1 LTGRRS
7 VACDFISLLAGPKFL
22 ALTTRKPTRAALR
35 ASPRMV
41 DRLAVTA
48 CSAGF
53 LRWCGPR
60 TFAHYLWASAQSPN
74 ARQPLIKR
82 APSGSANG
90 NSPPRCVAVRSELL
104 HFSETPSLLSDN
116 DRISIF
122 DHDCGNERRRRRFLL
137 LTLDAL
143 RKSSKIVPL
152 GRAILRCLAR
162 NSCTYT
168 PETWMGYVVDSP

>member
-1 LTGRRS
+1 MVWPSDVCTLSVGVGSIAQRSSTPYQKGPQWLSKRQQPPEVRRRPFRI
-7 VACDFISLLAGPKFL
+7 VAFFRNPFV
-22 ALTTRKPTRAALR
+22 AL
-35 ASPRMV
+35 
-41 DRLAVTA
+41 
-48 CSAGF
+48 G
-53 LRWCGPR
+53 
-60 TFAHYLWASAQSPN
+60 Q
-74 ARQPLIKR
+74 RQ
-82 APSGSANG
+82 
-90 NSPPRCVAVRSELL
+90 
-104 HFSETPSLLSDN
+104 D
-116 DRISIF
+116 SIF